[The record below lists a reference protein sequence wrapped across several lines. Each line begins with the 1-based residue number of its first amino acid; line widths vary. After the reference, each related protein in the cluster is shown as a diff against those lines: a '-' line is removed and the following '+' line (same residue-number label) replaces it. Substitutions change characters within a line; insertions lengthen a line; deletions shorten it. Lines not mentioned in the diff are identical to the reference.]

1 MIPLLVPIALLLI
14 LGCAPA
20 APAEAPAPSPADT
33 RAPEAPPQADAP
45 RVERPDADPATW
57 ERLSEEVTIRRTDYG
72 VPHILAE
79 SLEAAAFAMAWVQ
92 LEDYG
97 DRVALGLVQARGES
111 TLHLGLEEGSLDGD
125 FRARRSHGRA
135 VETFHLLPP
144 EVRAVYRGFAR
155 GVNAYVDMNPEEFP
169 ETLRPDFTGHDVLAR
184 DVTGPS
190 WGAANRFLSR
200 VRDGETVV
208 ADPEGGAAEPGSNTW
223 ALAPSRTAS
232 GRSILMRNPHLS
244 WEAGYYEAQV
254 TVPGLLNFYG
264 DFRIGGPFGIIG
276 GFNRHLGWSTTN
288 NNPDLTEIYALE
300 PHPTRP
306 DHYLFDGAAVPLE
319 RSVTTVTF
327 RLGDG
332 YGTESRESWETPLG
346 PVIHRGE
353 GKVFILRSAG
363 DGEYRLGEQFLRMM
377 TARSLDEWQDAMRMQ
392 ARTQSNFTY
401 ADRDGNVLYVWNAM
415 HPDRPHPPGGDTL
428 AMSATESAQV
438 WTRYLPWDSLPR
450 LLNPEGGY
458 VRNDND
464 PFHHTN
470 LHQVLSPGDFPED
483 FPEPRVRL
491 RSQHSLALVHGDD
504 VLTLEEVVERK
515 HSMGMLLA
523 DRVKGDLVRAVRG
536 ALADGWDEGGGSARE
551 EDGSREWN
559 GPPDYD
565 GPLADEIR
573 DAVELLERWDN
584 TARADARGAVLF
596 VEWWERYLAGAGRA
610 PSSPESAGFPAPADS
625 LFRVPWSVDS
635 PVTTPEGLASPER
648 AAAAFA
654 EAVEATAQRWG
665 SWDVAWGEVHRA
677 RHGDLD
683 LPVGGCDGIL
693 GCFRVLWFV
702 EDDDGLRR
710 VRGGD
715 GWVFAVEFTDPP
727 RAYTILAYGQ
737 SARED
742 SPHHTD
748 QLRMFVDGEMRP
760 IAFTEEEIGARTIRS
775 YRPGV
780 R

>member
-1 MIPLLVPIALLLI
+1 MLPDHRLFR
-14 LGCAPA
+14 PA
-20 APAEAPAPSPADT
+20 ALFIAALASVGCGPSSAVAGAAATPSPA
-33 RAPEAPPQADAP
+33 AAEALSPADSASWDALSQQA
-45 RVERPDADPATW
+45 V
-57 ERLSEEVTIRRTDYG
+57 IRRTDYG
-72 VPHILAE
+72 IPHIRAE
-79 SLEAAAFAMAWVQ
+79 SMEAAAFALAWVQ

-97 DRVALGLVQARGES
+97 SRVVEGLVGARGET
-111 TLHLGLEEGSLDGD
+111 TLHLGLDEGNLDGD
-125 FRARRSHGRA
+125 FRARRSHARA
-135 VETFHLLPP
+135 VETFHLLPA
-144 EVRAVYRGFAR
+144 EVQAVYNGFAQ
-155 GVNAYVDMNPEEFP
+155 GVNRWVALYPEEVP
-169 ETLRPDFTGHDVLAR
+169 ASVRPDFTGHDVLAR
-184 DVTGPS
+184 DVSGPA
-190 WGAANRFLSR
+190 WGGANRFMGR
-200 VRDGETVV
+200 VRSGERLV
-208 ADPEGGAAEPGSNTW
+208 AEAAGPGANRPLPMETARDEDGSNTW
-223 ALAPSRTAS
+223 ALGPSRTAS

-254 TVPGLLNFYG
+254 TVPGVMDFYG

-288 NNPDLTEIYALE
+288 NNPNLNEIYALE

-319 RSVTTVTF
+319 RVVTTVTF

-353 GKVFILRSAG
+353 GRIFILRSAG
-363 DGEYRLGEQFLRMM
+363 DGEYRLGEQFFGMM
-377 TARSLDEWQDAMRMQ
+377 TARSLDEWKNAMRMQ

-401 ADRDGNVLYVWNAM
+401 ADRDGNILYVWNAM
-415 HPDRPHPPGGDTL
+415 HPDRPHAPGGDTL
-428 AMSATESAQV
+428 AIPATETSQV
-438 WTRYLPWDSLPR
+438 WTRYLAWDSLPR
-450 LLNPEGGY
+450 VENPAGGY

-470 LHQVLSPGDFPED
+470 LHRVLSPDDFPSD

-491 RSQHSLALVHGDD
+491 RSQHSLALVHGEDI
-504 VLTLEEVVERK
+504 LTLEEVVERK

-523 DRVKGDLVRAVRG
+523 DRVKDDLVRAVRADDAEG
-536 ALADGWDEGGGSARE
+536 EVLEAIAL
-551 EDGSREWN
+551 
-559 GPPDYD
+559 
-565 GPLADEIR
+565 
-573 DAVELLERWDN
+573 VERWDN
-584 TARADARGAVLF
+584 TAAADARGAVLF

-610 PSSPESAGFPAPADS
+610 SPGPASAGFPAPAQA
-625 LFRVPWSVDS
+625 LFRVPWSVDE
-635 PVTTPEGLASPER
+635 PVTSPRGLADPER
-648 AAAAFA
+648 AATAFV
-654 EAVEATAQRWG
+654 EAVEAVRERWG
-665 SWDVAWGEVHRA
+665 SWDVAWGDVHRA
-677 RHGDLD
+677 RHGGLD

-702 EDDDGLRR
+702 DDDDGLRR

-727 RAYTILAYGQ
+727 RAYTVLAYGQ

-748 QLRMFVDGEMRP
+748 QLRMFVEGRMKP
-760 IAFTEEEIGARTIRS
+760 IAFTEEEIRARLQRE
-775 YRPGV
+775 YRPGA